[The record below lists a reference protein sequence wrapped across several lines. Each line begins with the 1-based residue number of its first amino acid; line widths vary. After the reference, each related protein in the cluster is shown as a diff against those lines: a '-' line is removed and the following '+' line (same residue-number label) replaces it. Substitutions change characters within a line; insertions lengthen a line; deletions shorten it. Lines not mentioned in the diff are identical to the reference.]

1 MTRWRRIRV
10 AAHDSAWAGR
20 FSEAAEALAQ
30 AFGAVVAIHHIG
42 STSVPGLAAKPI
54 IDLCVEIDTL
64 ARADAREAD
73 VVALGYEALGEHG
86 LPRRRYYRR
95 EENGERTH
103 HVHLWAAGD
112 PEVARH
118 LAFRD
123 YLIAHP
129 DVADRYGDLKT
140 ALAAQFEWDVDGYIA
155 GKDAFVEDIEVQAL
169 RWAGRVGETAHVG

>member
-1 MTRWRRIRV
+1 MAERRRIRV
-10 AAHDSAWAGR
+10 VASDPAWPSR
-20 FSEAAEALAQ
+20 FSVAAEALAN

-54 IDLCVEIDTL
+54 IDLCVEVDTL

-86 LPRRRYYRR
+86 LPRRHFYRR
-95 EENGERTH
+95 HENGERTH

-123 YLIAHP
+123 FLIAHP
-129 DVADRYGDLKT
+129 ALAARYGELKT
-140 ALAAQFEWDVDGYIA
+140 GLAAQFEWDVDGYIG
-155 GKDAFVEDIEVQAL
+155 GKDAFVKDIEAQAL
-169 RWAGRVGETAHVG
+169 RWAGIEAESAHVG